1 MPCMFRGAG
10 LLGALLWCIA
20 SSGPA
25 WGSIWPEVP
34 DERTG
39 VVATQTSGYL
49 GPIMPM
55 QGGQFFDE
63 LGMKWWYDY
72 LPNTAGE
79 TFPGY
84 HKLYMYWK
92 ATTSPTTAVQIQ
104 ADAAAAAAAYPGET
118 IWWGMSN
125 EPNDRGQANQAAA
138 TYADIYYHYHTNLK
152 LGDPNCKIIG
162 PGILNWDFLSS
173 SVYQRGK
180 DWYQEFRQ
188 AWYNNPTYRA
198 YSETNYGVS
207 YPPQDAFNFHTYDLR
222 GVQGTPWA
230 AEDWRY
236 CRDQILMCYNDLLT
250 YPEVL
255 SKKIWLTEFAALRS
269 GSMADNI
276 ILTRQLVG
284 WMRQQSFM
292 ERWFWF
298 SIHSDQYWADSN
310 PPRLELLDDNGLRR
324 AVGDV
329 ARELANLP
337 LEVVVDPTNGHYQTD
352 PVIAYTR
359 PGLTATGAIRDA
371 LGDHPLFQLVQN
383 ITLTANTMRGRT
395 ITAGAGRIIRKAVF
409 QFTTNYDNAKVVLVA
424 DRMSANGSTAQVWA
438 NDVYGATPA
447 TSAEIIFLASDR
459 VRALG
464 VGLVVRT
471 GFTYTNPTAEWF
483 ADMNNLVLYTE
494 PSPVRPDVDGD
505 GDVDLEDFAY
515 LQSCLGGP
523 QATVPFT
530 CRDADLDGNNVVDT
544 ADVARF
550 RSCMS
555 GANVPAGANCTP

>member
-1 MPCMFRGAG
+1 MSR
-10 LLGALLWCIA
+10 LLWRLSVA
-20 SSGPA
+20 LAALGGLVSTQSA
-25 WGSIWPEVP
+25 WGQIWPEIP

-39 VVATQTSGYL
+39 VVATQTSGYP

-55 QGGQFFDE
+55 QGGQFFDQ

-72 LPNTAGE
+72 LPNTVGE

-84 HKLYMYWK
+84 HKLYMYWR
-92 ATTSPTTAVQIQ
+92 AVASRTAAQIQ

-118 IWWGMSN
+118 VWWGMSN
-125 EPNDRGQANQAAA
+125 EPNDLGQANQAAA
-138 TYADIYYHYHTNLK
+138 TYAAIYYHYHTNLK
-152 LGDPNCKIIG
+152 IGDPNCKIIG

-198 YSETNYGVS
+198 YGETNYGVS

-255 SKKIWLTEFAALRS
+255 NKKIWLTEFGALRS
-269 GSMADNI
+269 SSMADNI

-298 SIHSDQYWADSN
+298 TIHSDRYWADST

-324 AVGDV
+324 PVGDL
-329 ARELANLP
+329 ARELGNLP
-337 LEVVVDPTNGHYQTD
+337 LDVVVDPNNGHYQTD
-352 PVIAYTR
+352 VRISYTR
-359 PGLTATGAIRDA
+359 QGLNYAGEVRDA

-383 ITLTANTMRGRT
+383 VGPWANTMRGRL
-395 ITAGAGRIIRKAVF
+395 ITVGRDRIIRKAVF
-409 QFTTNYDNAKVVLVA
+409 QYTTNYDNAKVVLVA
-424 DRMSANGSTAQVWA
+424 DRRSANGSTAQVWA
-438 NDVYGATPA
+438 NDVYGGTPS
-447 TSAEIIFLASDR
+447 TSGEIVFPKSDR

-464 VGLVVRT
+464 VGLMVRT
-471 GFTYTNPTAEWF
+471 SFAYPYATGEWF
-483 ADMNNLVLYTE
+483 GEMNNLVLYTE
-494 PSPVRPDVDGD
+494 PSPARPDVDGD
-505 GDVDLEDFAY
+505 GDVDMEDFAY
-515 LQSCLGGP
+515 FQACLTSAGQVLP
-523 QATVPFT
+523 LT
-530 CRDADLDGNNVVDT
+530 CQDADFDNDGDVDA
-544 ADVARF
+544 ADLSRIVH
-550 RSCMS
+550 CLS
-555 GANVPAGANCTP
+555 GANAPAAASCTP

>member
-1 MPCMFRGAG
+1 MG
-10 LLGALLWCIA
+10 LFVCTHSARA
-20 SSGPA
+20 QT
-25 WGSIWPEVP
+25 WPEIP

-39 VVATQTSGYL
+39 VVATQTSGYP
-49 GPIMPM
+49 GPVMPM
-55 QGGQFFDE
+55 QGGQFFDQ
-63 LGMKWWYDY
+63 LGVKWWYDY

-92 ATTSPTTAVQIQ
+92 ATTNRTAAQIQ

-118 IWWGMSN
+118 IWWAMSN
-125 EPNDRGQANQAAA
+125 EPNDRGQANQVAAD
-138 TYADIYYHYHTNLK
+138 YAAIYYHYHRNLRI
-152 LGDPNCKIIG
+152 GDPNCRIMG
-162 PGILNWDFLSS
+162 PGILNWDFLST
-173 SVYQRGK
+173 SVYQKGK

-188 AWYNNPTYRA
+188 AWYDNATYRA

-207 YPPQDAFNFHTYDLR
+207 YPPQDAFNFHSYDLR

-236 CRDQILMCYNDLLT
+236 CRDQIQACYNDLLP

-269 GSMADNI
+269 GSMAENI

-298 SIHSDQYWADSN
+298 TIHSDQYWADGV
-310 PPRLELLDDNGLRR
+310 PPRLELLDDAGQRR

-329 ARELANLP
+329 ARELGNLP
-337 LEVVVDPTNGHYQTD
+337 PHVVVDPTNGHYGTD
-352 PVIAYTR
+352 ARITYTR
-359 PGLTATGAIRDA
+359 PGLTYAGEIRDA
-371 LGDHPLFQLVQN
+371 LGDHPLFQLVKDVGPR
-383 ITLTANTMRGRT
+383 ANTMRGRL
-395 ITAGAGRIIRKAVF
+395 ITVGRDQIIRKAVF
-409 QFTTNYDNAKVVLVA
+409 QYATNYDNAQVVLVV
-424 DRMSANGSTAQVWA
+424 DRRSANGSSAQVWS

-447 TSAEIIFLASDR
+447 TAGEILFSRSDR

-464 VGLVVRT
+464 IGLWARNSFAYPNAT
-471 GFTYTNPTAEWF
+471 GEWF
-483 ADMNNLVLYTE
+483 GEMNHLVLYTE

-505 GDVDLEDFAY
+505 GDVDLEDFGY
-515 LQSCLGGP
+515 LQACLTNPGQTLP
-523 QATVPFT
+523 LT
-530 CRDADLDGNNVVDT
+530 CRDADYDNDGDADSDDIEQFVNCISG
-544 ADVARF
+544 ADV
-550 RSCMS
+550 
-555 GANVPAGANCTP
+555 PAAENCAP